1 MLFGKGNGQ
10 DDLSLLI
17 VVIPEGEVN
26 GKRLVRHSTCL
37 VWLSRLSRSH
47 KSRIEGK
54 LKLELDQYFPLRLLP
69 V

>member
-1 MLFGKGNGQ
+1 MLLGKGNGQ

-17 VVIPEGEVN
+17 VVIPEGQVN
-26 GKRLVRHSTCL
+26 GERLVRHSKCL
-37 VWLSRLSRSH
+37 VWPSRFSRSH

-54 LKLELDQYFPLRLLP
+54 LKLELGQYFPLRLLP